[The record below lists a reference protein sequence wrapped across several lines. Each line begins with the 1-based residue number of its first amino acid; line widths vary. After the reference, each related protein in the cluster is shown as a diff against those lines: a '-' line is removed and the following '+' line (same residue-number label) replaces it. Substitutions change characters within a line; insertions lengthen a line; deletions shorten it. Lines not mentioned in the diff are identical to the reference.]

1 MMYLIEAAS
10 DVGNRKKINQDS
22 LCYLRGR
29 LQEIPC
35 AMAVVCDG
43 MGGLSKGELASKAV
57 VQAFSDWFKK
67 EVSNLYGVEDLWGTI
82 RRQWN
87 AILLELHQ
95 DISTYAAN
103 AHITMGTTITA
114 VFCMQK
120 RYLCVNVGDS
130 RMYFLHPCRQIT
142 KDHSLVQ
149 REIDRGVLSEEAA
162 EHDSRNSILLQC
174 IGSNKKMVP
183 DFFEG
188 TLQNDDILLLCSDGF
203 RHKLTK
209 DELDQ
214 MFAFDYVSSKQ
225 RIKKQELRLIETVKQ
240 RGELDNI
247 TVIILRA
254 MEEGDI

>member
-22 LCYLRGR
+22 LCYMRGR
-29 LQEIPC
+29 LQDIPC

-57 VQAFSDWFKK
+57 VLAFMKWFKE
-67 EVSNLYGVEDLWGTI
+67 EVSNLYGVEDVWGII

-87 AILLELHQ
+87 AILLELHRK
-95 DISTYAAN
+95 ISSYAATSQ
-103 AHITMGTTITA
+103 ISMGTTITA
-114 VFCMQK
+114 VFCMQNK
-120 RYLCVNVGDS
+120 YLCVNVGDS
-130 RMYFLHPCRQIT
+130 RLYSLHPCIQIT
-142 KDHSLVQ
+142 KDHSFVQ
-149 REIDRGVLSEEAA
+149 REIDRGVLSEVDA
-162 EHDSRNSILLQC
+162 EHDNRNNILLQC

-188 TLQNDDILLLCSDGF
+188 TLHNDDVLLLCSDGF

-209 DELDQ
+209 DEMDQ
-214 MFAFDYVSSKQ
+214 MFAFDCVTSKQ
-225 RIKKQELRLIETVKQ
+225 RIKKQELRLIEIVKQ